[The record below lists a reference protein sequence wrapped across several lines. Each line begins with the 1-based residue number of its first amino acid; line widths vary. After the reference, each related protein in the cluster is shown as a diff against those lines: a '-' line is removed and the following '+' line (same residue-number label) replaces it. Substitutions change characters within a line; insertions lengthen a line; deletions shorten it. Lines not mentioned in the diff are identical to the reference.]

1 MGSLFAKI
9 AQWIG
14 KLFGLSTAREIFAI
28 QGTLITMSIFV
39 GLFLTFTVAINSI
52 LGSLAS
58 QAPAQGALAAGL
70 SLLPNNF
77 GAVFSQI
84 ISAQVA
90 GIVFRYRMQALRILS
105 SARKVRV

>member
-1 MGSLFAKI
+1 MGALYARI

-14 KLFGLSTAREIFAI
+14 KLVGLNAAREIYSI
-28 QGTLITMSIFV
+28 QGALLSLSIFV

-52 LGSLAS
+52 LGNLAS

-90 GIVFRYRMQALRILS
+90 GIFFRYRMQALRILS

>member
-1 MGSLFAKI
+1 MGALFTRI

-14 KLFGLSTAREIFAI
+14 RIVGLSAEREIFAI
-28 QGTLITMSIFV
+28 QGALVTLTIFI
-39 GLFLTFTVAINSI
+39 GLFLTFTTAINAI

-77 GAVFSQI
+77 GAIFSQI
-84 ISAQVA
+84 IAAQVA
-90 GIVFRYRMQALRILS
+90 GMFFRYKMQALRILA
-105 SARKVRV
+105 SARNVRV